1 MTAQHPLDTF
11 ATVRWIRAILVIF
24 FLMGFG
30 FGTWLS
36 RLPTL
41 RDSLGASTLEM
52 SIYGLCLAA
61 GSLTGMMLSARAVE
75 RFGPRKM
82 MAFTIAVQVVALP
95 LTVVFM
101 LAGSIPLG
109 VIALFIYGLNFSA
122 ADVAMNVSGANSERV
137 YGKPRL
143 PLMHA
148 FYSIGAMLSMGVGSA
163 AEAMKVPLQ
172 PHFIAVGLLIGLAGF
187 AVLGW
192 VPRDESA
199 LRPPASHPP
208 LVTTGPVPVVT
219 SPTDDDLATVTGSV
233 PVIPAHA
240 ATGAPVSDGALA
252 ADASKRRY
260 NPWRDP
266 RVICIGLITLSAG
279 LVEGA
284 PADWLPLALVDGR
297 GVTNEFGALMLALFY
312 GAVVTARLAGAA
324 LLTRFTRVT
333 VLRTSL
339 AIAAI
344 GILTVVL
351 VPGPVPMI
359 VGTILWGL
367 GSGVCWPITISAAA
381 DRHETA
387 ARDVATVSAIGY
399 TSMLLGPMAFGV
411 LGEQIGL
418 LPAFI
423 VLPIFV
429 VLGISLAS
437 VTREPKQ

>member
-1 MTAQHPLDTF
+1 MTAQNSLDTF

-75 RFGPRKM
+75 RLGPRKM

-109 VIALFIYGLNFSA
+109 VIALFVYGLNFSA
-122 ADVAMNVSGANSERV
+122 ADVAMNVSGANAERV
-137 YGKPRL
+137 FGKPRL

-219 SPTDDDLATVTGSV
+219 SPTDDELATVTGSV

-252 ADASKRRY
+252 ASASKRRY

-312 GAVVTARLAGAA
+312 GAVVTARLAGSA
-324 LLTRFTRVT
+324 LLTRFTRVA
-333 VLRTSL
+333 VLRASL

>member
-1 MTAQHPLDTF
+1 MTAQHSLDTF

-367 GSGVCWPITISAAA
+367 GAGVCWPITISAAA

>member
-61 GSLTGMMLSARAVE
+61 GSLTGMILSARAVE

-109 VIALFIYGLNFSA
+109 VISLFIYGLNFSA

-240 ATGAPVSDGALA
+240 VTGAPVSDGALA

-437 VTREPKQ
+437 VTREPKH

>member
-1 MTAQHPLDTF
+1 MTAQHSLDAF

>member
-1 MTAQHPLDTF
+1 
-11 ATVRWIRAILVIF
+11 
-24 FLMGFG
+24 
-30 FGTWLS
+30 
-36 RLPTL
+36 
-41 RDSLGASTLEM
+41 
-52 SIYGLCLAA
+52 
-61 GSLTGMMLSARAVE
+61 
-75 RFGPRKM
+75 
-82 MAFTIAVQVVALP
+82 
-95 LTVVFM
+95 
-101 LAGSIPLG
+101 
-109 VIALFIYGLNFSA
+109 
-122 ADVAMNVSGANSERV
+122 
-137 YGKPRL
+137 
-143 PLMHA
+143 MHA

-163 AEAMKVPLQ
+163 AEAMKVTLQ
-172 PHFIAVGLLIGLAGF
+172 PHFIGVGLLIGLAGF

-199 LRPPASHPP
+199 LRPLASHPP
-208 LVTTGPVPVVT
+208 LVTTGTVPVVT

-429 VLGISLAS
+429 VLGILLAS

>member
-1 MTAQHPLDTF
+1 MTAQHSLDTF

-52 SIYGLCLAA
+52 SMYGLCLAA
-61 GSLTGMMLSARAVE
+61 GSLTGMILSARAVE

-109 VIALFIYGLNFSA
+109 VISLFIYGLNFSA

-333 VLRTSL
+333 VLRTSF

>member
-1 MTAQHPLDTF
+1 MTAQHSLDTF

-61 GSLTGMMLSARAVE
+61 GSLTGMILSARAVE

-367 GSGVCWPITISAAA
+367 GAGVCWPITISAAA

>member
-1 MTAQHPLDTF
+1 MTAQHSLDTF
-11 ATVRWIRAILVIF
+11 ATVGWIRAILVIF

-122 ADVAMNVSGANSERV
+122 ADVAMNVSGANAERV
-137 YGKPRL
+137 FGKPRL

-252 ADASKRRY
+252 ADASKRKY

-367 GSGVCWPITISAAA
+367 GAGVCWPITISAAA

-429 VLGISLAS
+429 VLGILLAS

>member
-1 MTAQHPLDTF
+1 MTAQNSLDTF

-367 GSGVCWPITISAAA
+367 GAGVCWPITISAAA

>member
-1 MTAQHPLDTF
+1 MTTQLAPEHRQVALW
-11 ATVRWIRAILVIF
+11 VRAILVIF
-24 FLMGFG
+24 MLMGLG

-36 RLPTL
+36 RLPSL
-41 RDSLGASTLEM
+41 RDGLGASTLEM

-61 GSLTGMMLSARAVE
+61 GSLTGMILSARAVE

-109 VIALFIYGLNFSA
+109 VISLFIYGLNFSA

-367 GSGVCWPITISAAA
+367 GAGVCWPITISAAA

>member
-1 MTAQHPLDTF
+1 MTAQHSLDTF

-122 ADVAMNVSGANSERV
+122 ADIAMNVSGANSERV

-367 GSGVCWPITISAAA
+367 GAGVCWPITISAAA

>member
-1 MTAQHPLDTF
+1 MTAQHSLDTF

-52 SIYGLCLAA
+52 SIYGLCLAV

-240 ATGAPVSDGALA
+240 ATGGPVSDGALA

>member
-1 MTAQHPLDTF
+1 MTAQHSLDTF

-240 ATGAPVSDGALA
+240 VTGAPVSDGALA

>member
-1 MTAQHPLDTF
+1 MTAQHSLDTF

-122 ADVAMNVSGANSERV
+122 ADVAMNVSGANAERV

-240 ATGAPVSDGALA
+240 ATSAPVSDGALA
-252 ADASKRRY
+252 PGASKRRY

-312 GAVVTARLAGAA
+312 GAVVTARLAGSAI
-324 LLTRFTRVT
+324 LMRFTRVA

-339 AIAAI
+339 AIAAV

-351 VPGPVPMI
+351 LPGPVSMV

-387 ARDVATVSAIGY
+387 ARDVAAVSAIGY

-418 LPAFI
+418 LPAFL

>member
-1 MTAQHPLDTF
+1 MTAQHSLDTF
-11 ATVRWIRAILVIF
+11 AAVRWIRAILVIF

-122 ADVAMNVSGANSERV
+122 ADVAMNVSGANAERV
-137 YGKPRL
+137 FGKPRL

-252 ADASKRRY
+252 ADASKRKY

>member
-1 MTAQHPLDTF
+1 MTAQHSLDTF

-52 SIYGLCLAA
+52 SIYGLCLAV